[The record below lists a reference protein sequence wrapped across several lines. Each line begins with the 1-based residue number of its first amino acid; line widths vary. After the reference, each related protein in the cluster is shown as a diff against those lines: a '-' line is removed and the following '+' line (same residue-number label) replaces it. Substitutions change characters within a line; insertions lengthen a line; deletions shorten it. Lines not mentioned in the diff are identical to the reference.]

1 MFLYLSVCFFFK
13 FYYLSFPAI
22 TFYFVLFDYMYLNSI
37 SRKTYQDED
46 FMPRKKKHKTG
57 KTPPA
62 AGAGGGVGKA
72 GPAAKGPGGGATFCA
87 QCNVTFTRP
96 SNLKKHNLIKHTKV
110 SYLFFYL

>member
-1 MFLYLSVCFFFK
+1 
-13 FYYLSFPAI
+13 
-22 TFYFVLFDYMYLNSI
+22 
-37 SRKTYQDED
+37 
-46 FMPRKKKHKTG
+46 MPRKKKHKTG

-72 GPAAKGPGGGATFCA
+72 GAAAKGPGVGATFCA

-110 SYLFFYL
+110 SYLFSIYEFSFNANQNKNDILRMKMIDII